1 MDEFKATM
9 QRVSHELA
17 EFKGKLF
24 MDNPNYYQLMITKN
38 YTKKLHKFFH
48 DKQFIQDLPNLL

>member
-38 YTKKLHKFFH
+38 SFTKKLHKFFH
-48 DKQFIQDLPNLL
+48 DK